1 MGGWCPVSEAV
12 GRTLRVGKPVGGPFW
27 VGGDEFFS
35 LGTKTYPALF
45 LFGLHLY
52 RPWGVS
58 QPW

>member
-1 MGGWCPVSEAV
+1 MSEAV

-27 VGGDEFFS
+27 VGGDEFLS
-35 LGTKTYPALF
+35 LATKTYPALS